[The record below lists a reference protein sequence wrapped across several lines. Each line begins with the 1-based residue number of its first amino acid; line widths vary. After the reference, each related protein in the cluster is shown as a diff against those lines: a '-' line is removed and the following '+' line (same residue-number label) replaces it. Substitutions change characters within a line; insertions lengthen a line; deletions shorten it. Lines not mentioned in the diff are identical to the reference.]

1 MLLISRW
8 FVLFLA
14 PSLSVFCGQS
24 RTQRRFFLFFFSLQ
38 KKLLRLCV
46 SKIPPSTGGNSTSN
60 GASVKVGYGVTGA
73 LVFCDFSLKE
83 TEILLLNLEIS

>member
-1 MLLISRW
+1 MVCPFSRS
-8 FVLFLA
+8 V
-14 PSLSVFCGQS
+14 SLCILWSEQN
-24 RTQRRFFLFFFSLQ
+24 TKAFFLFFFSLQ

-83 TEILLLNLEIS
+83 TGILLLNLEIS